1 MSFKLLKQLYELFS
15 HFFSVAFSSSH
26 CKAPLTCQLMRHS
39 PSELVTSSKR
49 CHSRRC
55 PSPPPLLLPQAAT
68 RHVDV
73 FAGGAIN
80 FVPRFAI
87 LMNGFFNAMFLAR
100 YAAAWAEHEPNWPD
114 AESLVWLLV
123 TAPPCHSPSSLP
135 MVPLPAI
142 QLALIYWLI

>member
-39 PSELVTSSKR
+39 PSELVTSSER

-68 RHVDV
+68 SPRRRLRW
-73 FAGGAIN
+73 GAIN

-100 YAAAWAEHEPNWPD
+100 YAAAWAEQEPNWPD

-123 TAPPCHSPSSLP
+123 TAPPCPACP
-135 MVPLPAI
+135 PLPFPYCHCFPFS
-142 QLALIYWLI
+142 LL